1 MKTFTF
7 SFVLKCVFPLFF
19 MCVLCQSTSSQ
30 TIVEMDPLRL
40 ARVIPERY
48 FNSDNNSSNSETLV
62 GRIDSVLWDGT
73 TIGYI
78 IHYKPE
84 GIAVIPKIREINPLF
99 ILSARTSEK
108 MDEDNRVELFFTKE
122 LKRRYY
128 AIIHNKISQT
138 AIQRNEKMWNQ
149 LLLADAIF

>member
-1 MKTFTF
+1 
-7 SFVLKCVFPLFF
+7 
-19 MCVLCQSTSSQ
+19 MCVLCLSTFSQ

-40 ARVIPERY
+40 ARIIPERY
-48 FNSDNNSSNSETLV
+48 FNFENRSSNPEALV
-62 GRIDSVLWDGT
+62 GRIDSVVWGGT

-99 ILSARTSEK
+99 ALSARTSEE
-108 MDEDNRVELFFTKE
+108 MDEDNRVEQFFKKE
-122 LKRRYY
+122 LKRKYY
-128 AIIHNKISQT
+128 AIIHNKIPQT